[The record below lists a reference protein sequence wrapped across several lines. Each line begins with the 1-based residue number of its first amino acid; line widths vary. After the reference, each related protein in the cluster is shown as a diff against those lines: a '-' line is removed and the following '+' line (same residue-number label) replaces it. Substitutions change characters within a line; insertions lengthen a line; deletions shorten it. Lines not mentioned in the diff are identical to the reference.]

1 MHSTPK
7 VLTAYDKAH
16 EERLKR
22 IDTLAWSFC
31 GNYVLSAV
39 SVAVE
44 HCLAG
49 EKAKSEYVDK
59 PIMRDVEKK
68 TEEQEDAPL
77 TEEEIQRQTEQ
88 LFLRLQ
94 IMGANYNISHKSD
107 GTS

>member
-7 VLTAYDKAH
+7 MLNAYDKAYD
-16 EERLKR
+16 EKLKR
-22 IDTLAWSFC
+22 IDAMAWQFC

-49 EKAKSEYVDK
+49 KKAKLEYIDK
-59 PIMRDVEKK
+59 PITRDAEKK
-68 TEEQEDAPL
+68 TEEQKDAPL
-77 TEEEIQRQTEQ
+77 TEEEIQKQTEQ

-94 IMGANYNISHKSD
+94 IMGANYNNSHKE
-107 GTS
+107 